1 MEFPFIV
8 AIYKDGHFH
17 CGGSI
22 YNEQWVITG
31 NLSFLTS
38 GVGQSDINLSLI
50 HSFNKFYLLTLN
62 QEKT

>member
-22 YNEQWVITG
+22 YDEHWVITG
-31 NLSFLTS
+31 KR
-38 GVGQSDINLSLI
+38 SLI
-50 HSFNKFYLLTLN
+50 HL
-62 QEKT
+62 